1 MNIRKI
7 NKIADRVV
15 DEMTN
20 NFQDDIGRVD
30 PDKVISKLYNGLKLP
45 QDDKELLDVIIRLRM
60 DSTISHTKV
69 VVTEVIRTELEPIRE
84 DIKYI
89 KKVVGINGS

>member
-20 NFQDDIGRVD
+20 NFQDDVGRVD
-30 PDKVISKLYNGLKLP
+30 PDKVINKLYKGLNLP

-60 DSTISHTKV
+60 DSTVSHMRV
-69 VVTEVIRTELEPIRE
+69 VVTDIMQTELAPIKE
-84 DIKYI
+84 DIAYI
-89 KKVVGINGS
+89 KKVVGINGN

>member
-30 PDKVISKLYNGLKLP
+30 PDRVINKLYKGLNLP

-60 DSTISHTKV
+60 DSTVSHMKI
-69 VVTEVIRTELEPIRE
+69 VVTDVIRTELEPIRK
-84 DIKYI
+84 DIISI
-89 KKVVGINGS
+89 KEVVGINGN